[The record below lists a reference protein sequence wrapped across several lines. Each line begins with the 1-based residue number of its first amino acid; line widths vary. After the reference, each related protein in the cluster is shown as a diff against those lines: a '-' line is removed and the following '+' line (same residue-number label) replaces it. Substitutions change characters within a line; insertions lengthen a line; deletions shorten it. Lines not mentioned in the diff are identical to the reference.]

1 MGGKKN
7 GYGIEIDLDSRS
19 NFIWRGTFLNGKK
32 TGYFELLTPELSYH
46 GTVKNSFFDGEGL
59 LKTQKS
65 TYKGTFQAGMKQ
77 GYGVETF
84 HQKNLSYRGDYIEN
98 KFDGKGILEG
108 PNYYYTGEF
117 RNNKCHGDGFERT
130 DEFEY
135 VG

>member
-1 MGGKKN
+1 
-7 GYGIEIDLDSRS
+7 
-19 NFIWRGTFLNGKK
+19 
-32 TGYFELLTPELSYH
+32 
-46 GTVKNSFFDGEGL
+46 
-59 LKTQKS
+59 
-65 TYKGTFQAGMKQ
+65 MKQ

-84 HQKNLSYRGDYIEN
+84 HSKNLSYKGDYIEN
-98 KFDGKGILEG
+98 KFDGKGVLEG